1 MHDKSNALPTCQRL
15 MITSIDA
22 CKPVLVGQI
31 NGRVCVALCNNC
43 CCRDEKMTCLMSQDD
58 NYDLSHMSAEM
69 LSLGIAG
76 GPRLFN
82 LYLIRAFY

>member
-1 MHDKSNALPTCQRL
+1 
-15 MITSIDA
+15 
-22 CKPVLVGQI
+22 
-31 NGRVCVALCNNC
+31 
-43 CCRDEKMTCLMSQDD
+43 MTCLMSQDD